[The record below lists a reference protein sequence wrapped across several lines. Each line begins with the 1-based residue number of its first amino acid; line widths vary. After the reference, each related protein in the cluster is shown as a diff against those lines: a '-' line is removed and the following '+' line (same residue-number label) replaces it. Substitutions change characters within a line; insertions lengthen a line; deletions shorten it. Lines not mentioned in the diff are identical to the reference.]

1 MPRYLSNLELSQIL
15 MSDFLIIVKGGRG
28 VNLLAM
34 EANARQHFFA
44 SWSSW
49 LMELKMRNHLIIGA
63 PLRSEGSVY
72 YSSGT
77 REEVPENYDMISDM
91 VTGFLIV
98 RASTDKKLKALLNSC
113 PLLDQDCT
121 SIEIR
126 ELAGETWGVLH
137 DFPG

>member
-1 MPRYLSNLELSQIL
+1 

-28 VNLLAM
+28 ANLLAM

-98 RASTDKKLKALLNSC
+98 RASTEKKLKALLNSC